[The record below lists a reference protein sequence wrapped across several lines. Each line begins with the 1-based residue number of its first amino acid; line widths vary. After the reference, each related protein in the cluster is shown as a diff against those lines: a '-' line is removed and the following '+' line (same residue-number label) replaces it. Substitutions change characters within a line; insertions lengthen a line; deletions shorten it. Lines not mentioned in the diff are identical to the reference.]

1 MNVSQSL
8 AFQALSNVCISRR
21 FSSTPIPKIHLVN
34 YGLGTGSTIMII
46 LRVPLLSHTCMF
58 TREFF
63 HISCHLLLNHSHRLT
78 HLHAGSDGQ
87 GGHVVLELQQG
98 HGTRCKQSPWLGR
111 WMGHYRLQGLQ
122 SNTSRAAME
131 RWDDTRFS

>member
-1 MNVSQSL
+1 MKVSQSL

-21 FSSTPIPKIHLVN
+21 FSSIPIAKIHLVN

-63 HISCHLLLNHSHRLT
+63 HISCHLLLNHSHSLPY
-78 HLHAGSDGQ
+78 LHAVGDAQ
-87 GGHVVLELQQG
+87 GGPVEL
-98 HGTRCKQSPWLGR
+98 K
-111 WMGHYRLQGLQ
+111 LQNAPENVRNQ
-122 SNTSRAAME
+122 
-131 RWDDTRFS
+131 